1 MSGIADDTIRTSI
14 IQMST
19 SNSDGDAA
27 STAGAAP
34 RPAAAPRPRRPRAAA
49 PGSST
54 ATASPP
60 SCHLQRGPR
69 VRGCGGQRRGGG
81 RGGAGEA
88 GTLTAL
94 GHVDVDGGGLGV
106 GRAAGV
112 VAGVARRRVAD
123 GERGL
128 RARAGRGGHAHAARR
143 VVVDHALVVVPEHV
157 LRRHRALQHARASA
171 APGPDGANSRVDD
184 LEVDRVTNPM
194 RSAYG
199 SVARE
204 TVDRLIERFIF

>member
-1 MSGIADDTIRTSI
+1 MRRLPPAQRRGQQQRRAR
-14 IQMST
+14 
-19 SNSDGDAA
+19 
-27 STAGAAP
+27 AGRGP
-34 RPAAAPRPRRPRAAA
+34 RRRAPRPR
-49 PGSST
+49 
-54 ATASPP
+54 
-60 SCHLQRGPR
+60 
-69 VRGCGGQRRGGG
+69 QRRRHLVTCNEGRASGGG
-81 RGGAGEA
+81 GSAAGGGAGEA

-171 APGPDGANSRVDD
+171 APSPDRANSRVDD